1 MLNAHYPRMIN
12 AITGWH
18 LSLEDVEQIGER
30 IWNLER
36 AFNVRE
42 GIGRRQDV
50 LPYRVMHE
58 PVPEGMHQG
67 MYCPPEELNAML
79 DTYYALRGWS
89 AEGIP
94 TPEKLQ
100 ALGLTPVVGVLP

>member
-12 AITGWH
+12 AITGWN

-79 DTYYALRGWS
+79 DTYYALRGWT

-100 ALGLTPVVGVLP
+100 ALGLIPVVGALT